1 MKKVTTEDFIKKAR
15 EIHGDKYDY
24 SKVEYI
30 KRNQKVCIICPVH
43 GEFWQ
48 IPGNHLC
55 GNGCSEC
62 SGKKKSN
69 TEDFI
74 KKAREI
80 HGDRYDYSK
89 VNYVNNETPVCIIC
103 PEHGEFWKRPSMHLI
118 RASGCPY
125 CKGFYKPHY
134 KVIEDF
140 KKIHGEKYDYSK
152 VEYKGTETP
161 VCIICPEHGEFWQT
175 PYNHVKGCGCQKCA
189 GVNKSNTEEFVKK
202 AKEIHCDRYDYSNVN
217 YTNSHT
223 VVQIMCPEHGEFL
236 QQPTNHLRGC
246 GCPYCNMNVNSK
258 IVQKIEKK
266 LKELNITFEKE
277 KTFDWLKNKS
287 HMFIDFFLPEY
298 NVGIEC
304 QGIQHFKPITFFG
317 GNEKYNEQKSRDL
330 LKYKL
335 CSEHNI
341 KIYYFTDINL
351 EYFEKIYCN
360 ENILIEEI
368 CKLK

>member
-1 MKKVTTEDFIKKAR
+1 MKKVT
-15 EIHGDKYDY
+15 
-24 SKVEYI
+24 
-30 KRNQKVCIICPVH
+30 
-43 GEFWQ
+43 
-48 IPGNHLC
+48 
-55 GNGCSEC
+55 
-62 SGKKKSN
+62 

-89 VNYVNNETPVCIIC
+89 VNYVNN
-103 PEHGEFWKRPSMHLI
+103 
-118 RASGCPY
+118 
-125 CKGFYKPHY
+125 
-134 KVIEDF
+134 
-140 KKIHGEKYDYSK
+140 
-152 VEYKGTETP
+152 ETP

-202 AKEIHCDRYDYSNVN
+202 AKEIHGDRYDYSNVN

-246 GCPYCNMNVNSK
+246 GCPYCNTNVNSK

>member
-48 IPGNHLC
+48 TPGNHLC

-74 KKAREI
+74 KKAKEI

-103 PEHGEFWKRPSMHLI
+103 PEHGEFW
-118 RASGCPY
+118 
-125 CKGFYKPHY
+125 
-134 KVIEDF
+134 
-140 KKIHGEKYDYSK
+140 
-152 VEYKGTETP
+152 
-161 VCIICPEHGEFWQT
+161 QT
-175 PYNHVKGCGCQKCA
+175 PYNHIKGCGCQKCA
-189 GVNKSNTEEFVKK
+189 GVIKSNTEEFVKK
-202 AKEIHCDRYDYSNVN
+202 AKEIHGDRYDYSNVN

-223 VVQIMCPEHGEFL
+223 VVQIICPEHGEFL

-246 GCPYCNMNVNSK
+246 GCPYCNTNVNSK

>member
-48 IPGNHLC
+48 TPGNHLC

-103 PEHGEFWKRPSMHLI
+103 PEHGEFW
-118 RASGCPY
+118 
-125 CKGFYKPHY
+125 
-134 KVIEDF
+134 
-140 KKIHGEKYDYSK
+140 
-152 VEYKGTETP
+152 
-161 VCIICPEHGEFWQT
+161 QT

-202 AKEIHCDRYDYSNVN
+202 AKEIHGDRYDYSNVN

-246 GCPYCNMNVNSK
+246 GCPYCNTNVNSK

-266 LKELNITFEKE
+266 IKRI
-277 KTFDWLKNKS
+277 
-287 HMFIDFFLPEY
+287 
-298 NVGIEC
+298 
-304 QGIQHFKPITFFG
+304 
-317 GNEKYNEQKSRDL
+317 KYN
-330 LKYKL
+330 
-335 CSEHNI
+335 I
-341 KIYYFTDINL
+341 
-351 EYFEKIYCN
+351 
-360 ENILIEEI
+360 
-368 CKLK
+368 